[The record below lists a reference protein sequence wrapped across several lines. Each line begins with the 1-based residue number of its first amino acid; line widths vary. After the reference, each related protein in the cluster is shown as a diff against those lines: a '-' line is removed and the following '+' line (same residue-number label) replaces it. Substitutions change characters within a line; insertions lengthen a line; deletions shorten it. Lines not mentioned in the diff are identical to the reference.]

1 MNDTA
6 ALGALPTWDLD
17 DLYPGKESTELA
29 RDLDQAMAD
38 ADTFA
43 SKYKNC
49 VASLGA
55 EPLGAAIQEAVAMA
69 DVLAGWPAELQ
80 ALAEVARA
88 RTWARGG

>member
-49 VASLGA
+49 VASLDA
-55 EPLGAAIQEAVAMA
+55 EPC
-69 DVLAGWPAELQ
+69 AGSRNTSVSRSAWPY
-80 ALAEVARA
+80 
-88 RTWARGG
+88 

>member
-49 VASLGA
+49 VASLDA
-55 EPLGAAIQEAVAMA
+55 DPLGAAIQEY
-69 DVLAGWPAELQ
+69 
-80 ALAEVARA
+80 
-88 RTWARGG
+88 